1 MFDPSSIER
10 RLGRYNAD
18 VYDWAQ
24 NTLTT
29 AVIATIMVAV
39 TVKAAAQAADDL
51 NALNEQVSRL
61 YQQGKIDQAYLIA
74 RRYVAS
80 ARAQFGDEHQEYAA
94 AIASLATVYR
104 KQGHHSKAE
113 PLHKRSLAIFEKVLG
128 PDHQHVGNALN
139 ELGELYRDQ
148 GRYAEAELFHQR
160 SLAQSQKSSN
170 SLDVATSL
178 NNLALLYANQVRF
191 SDAEPLLKRSLAIRE
206 RVLGPNHV
214 DVSNSLN
221 NFGDLY
227 YQQGAMPRPSRS
239 TSAASPSAK
248 PPWAPLIPWWALR
261 STIWPGYTRCKAA
274 LRKRRRSISAA
285 LQCMRPRWGLLI
297 QRWARRSTI

>member
-104 KQGHHSKAE
+104 KQGKAIIQKLNRCTNVVSQFLKKCLV
-113 PLHKRSLAIFEKVLG
+113 PIINMLAMRLTNWASCTGIKAV
-128 PDHQHVGNALN
+128 
-139 ELGELYRDQ
+139 
-148 GRYAEAELFHQR
+148 
-160 SLAQSQKSSN
+160 
-170 SLDVATSL
+170 
-178 NNLALLYANQVRF
+178 
-191 SDAEPLLKRSLAIRE
+191 
-206 RVLGPNHV
+206 
-214 DVSNSLN
+214 
-221 NFGDLY
+221 
-227 YQQGAMPRPSRS
+227 MP
-239 TSAASPSAK
+239 K
-248 PPWAPLIPWWALR
+248 QNCFIN
-261 STIWPGYTRCKAA
+261 GV
-274 LRKRRRSISAA
+274 
-285 LQCMRPRWGLLI
+285 
-297 QRWARRSTI
+297 